1 MKTNEEIQKDV
12 MEEIKWDPSL
22 RTVASEIGVT
32 AKDGVVTLAGM
43 VDTYSK
49 KLAAEKA
56 AQRVSGVKVVAVDI
70 EVKFAKATK
79 NDIEVADAIRNALR
93 WNSMVNEDKIE
104 VKVDSGWVFLEGK
117 VDWEYQKRAAQNAVE
132 DLIGVKGVT
141 NNIMV
146 VSKTINASELKN
158 KISNA
163 YHRIATVD
171 ASGIQIEVSGT
182 SVTLRGSVRSWM
194 EKKEAENVAWASPG
208 VTSVD
213 NKIEIHTEVYA

>member
-1 MKTNEEIQKDV
+1 MKTNEELQKDV

-32 AKDGVVTLAGM
+32 AKDGIVTLSGM

-56 AQRVSGVKVVAVDI
+56 AQRVTGTKVVAVDL

-79 NDIEVADAIRNALR
+79 NDIEIADAIRNALR

-117 VDWEYQKRAAQNAVE
+117 VDWEYQKRAAQNAVV
-132 DLIGVKGVT
+132 DLLGVKGVT
-141 NNIMV
+141 NNIQV
-146 VSKTINASELKN
+146 ITKTINATEIKN

-163 YHRIATVD
+163 YHRIATLD
-171 ASGIQIEVSGT
+171 SSGIQIESTGT
-182 SVTLRGSVRSWM
+182 TVTLRGSVRSWM
-194 EKKEAENVAWASPG
+194 EKKEAENVAWSSPG
-208 VTSVD
+208 VTSVN